1 MCMEIETCGGV
12 ADCMTSSASARL
24 FRPPDVFTGGNNTRH
39 RLRGPKWGAHDCSRS
54 REECPCLEDDDGH
67 GRQGKRRQ
75 SQSHAGST
83 RSDVSCKSPPGS
95 MGGRAGTPE
104 NTISDLF
111 TPPSPSHKRVSR
123 NDESPRNV
131 KTRAGSMASRHSI
144 VSSTD
149 MPSTARTSNNTNRF
163 VSCDICRCSMGPDS
177 DVFTFKCGKIGSA
190 RNHKFHFG
198 CVAPYWQRCQGRS
211 LPLSAALV
219 ECPKCRRKQSVTSDE
234 REGFD
239 ACLAE
244 RKLRLKRIARGQL
257 NRSNRDNPVDVTES
271 PAPAPAEASTS
282 AAGVPGALRDRVGSG
297 GEGSDESPAP
307 APAEAST
314 SAAGVPGA
322 LRDRVGSGGEGSD
335 GESVSSYSSIALNAR
350 HFTSGVD
357 VFSDS
362 DRAVSPTTT
371 TPPNQGDR
379 RVSSTGT
386 PPALAPS
393 ARVARE
399 RARAE
404 TALRAAAFVRSL
416 EASVSDEQSRGGDS
430 ALDAQT
436 SAPDA
441 ATAGQDA
448 HNVQSSATSDGIGSE
463 RDFDL

>member
-1 MCMEIETCGGV
+1 M
-12 ADCMTSSASARL
+12 
-24 FRPPDVFTGGNNTRH
+24 
-39 RLRGPKWGAHDCSRS
+39 
-54 REECPCLEDDDGH
+54 EDDDGH
-67 GRQGKRRQ
+67 GRRGKRRQ

-111 TPPSPSHKRVSR
+111 TPPSPSRKRVSR

-131 KTRAGSMASRHSI
+131 KTRAGSVASRHSI

-149 MPSTARTSNNTNRF
+149 MPSTARTSKYTNRF
-163 VSCDICRCSMGPDS
+163 ESCDICRCSMGPDS

-190 RNHKFHFG
+190 TNHKFHFG

-257 NRSNRDNPVDVTES
+257 NRSNRDNPVDVS
-271 PAPAPAEASTS
+271 
-282 AAGVPGALRDRVGSG
+282 
-297 GEGSDESPAP
+297 ESPAP

-335 GESVSSYSSIALNAR
+335 GESASSYSSIALNAR
-350 HFTSGVD
+350 NFTSGVD

-362 DRAVSPTTT
+362 DRAVSPMTT

-379 RVSSTGT
+379 RVFSPGT

-436 SAPDA
+436 SATDA
-441 ATAGQDA
+441 ATTGQEAD
-448 HNVQSSATSDGIGSE
+448 NVQSSATSDGIGSE
-463 RDFDL
+463 RDFDLS